1 MYSERVGRAQYHGM
15 AFMATYICKSMALL
29 DGMASAAR
37 VFNISNK
44 DVNMGPDGI
53 DSLIKISTY
62 NGEQLSAEVSRIKQQ
77 LLRC

>member
-1 MYSERVGRAQYHGM
+1 
-15 AFMATYICKSMALL
+15 MALL

-62 NGEQLSAEVSRIKQQ
+62 NGEQLSAELSRIKQQ